1 MLVSI
6 APTWLLLTSLHKFGK
21 TFLRI
26 SCLRKIAVTWILA
39 KGFAYLPSFF
49 SQILDF
55 IYLEGRTGVFSW
67 CVISWFYFAWSVNL
81 GNYSSWFVTWR
92 FCVIR
97 EEPEILIDIR
107 DFTTQFYV
115 ILRRKFSEWLQWSIE
130 SALGMRFAIWSL
142 DLAIRHFAS
151 FKHCF

>member
-1 MLVSI
+1 M
-6 APTWLLLTSLHKFGK
+6 
-21 TFLRI
+21 
-26 SCLRKIAVTWILA
+26 
-39 KGFAYLPSFF
+39 
-49 SQILDF
+49 
-55 IYLEGRTGVFSW
+55 
-67 CVISWFYFAWSVNL
+67 
-81 GNYSSWFVTWR
+81 
-92 FCVIR
+92 IR

-142 DLAIRHFAS
+142 DLAIRDFAF